1 MDKIYDIKQ
10 LRITQQY
17 ISFELAG
24 NMIKIP
30 LTQTGSKI
38 LPQAKREYLEIFE
51 VDDDGIGI
59 YWPLLDEDLSIKGLL
74 RSAGR
79 EDLIVKHIPSIY
91 VDEEVEVYSNY
102 TINVSAT
109 SEVTDT

>member
-30 LTQTGSKI
+30 LTQTGSNI
-38 LPQAKREYLEIFE
+38 LPQAKREHLEIFE
-51 VDDDGIGI
+51 VDEDGIGI
-59 YWPLLDEDLSIKGLL
+59 YWPLLDEDLSIEGLL

-91 VDEEVEVYSNY
+91 VDEETEVYSSSTVNKE
-102 TINVSAT
+102 TVHKIG
-109 SEVTDT
+109 